1 MNNSDQHVYPP
12 RFPVTQHQSQHQL
25 PSSQGHP
32 QMQQQQHLASTWNRQ
47 PHYQRQQPMPLPAP
61 TSHPGYPSS
70 QNQPQQPYHY
80 QQFQQKTQVQGQS
93 TWHNAAGYIV
103 GNQHAANSYSRHAT
117 SSPPAT
123 AVPSSNCAAALTL
136 AVSNPHAH
144 PYAHSHRSSSGSGSS
159 SPYSLPSMSVPITPM
174 TSVTPLINIMS
185 GGHTNMT
192 NKHTTANSI
201 KSETMSV
208 KRRRRANQDSE
219 SPMSQSSD
227 ICRKRDSQSM
237 NSTSEVP
244 ENIKRTED
252 SPSVDGQTEAEA
264 ARILEERRRR
274 NASASARFRKR
285 RNERE
290 RELVNRCLFL
300 EQHLLQAMGNKAF
313 EEVMRKAPAAP
324 PSIDGVPMLASGRR
338 SIISSSGVNSMSV
351 TTLSRTQS
359 PKYEDEDADECDED
373 QVSTVHSSPTVSAG
387 ISVSA
392 LTAPASVDDV
402 WSAYL
407 TLSQK
412 MAGAL
417 QRIEMLEDNKKKSA

>member
-47 PHYQRQQPMPLPAP
+47 PHYQRQQPIPLPAP

-136 AVSNPHAH
+136 AQQ
-144 PYAHSHRSSSGSGSS
+144 RERKQ
-159 SPYSLPSMSVPITPM
+159 LPLFTTIDVRTITPM

-219 SPMSQSSD
+219 SPMLSLA
-227 ICRKRDSQSM
+227 
-237 NSTSEVP
+237 TSVVP

-338 SIISSSGVNSMSV
+338 SIISSS
-351 TTLSRTQS
+351 S

-417 QRIEMLEDNKKKSA
+417 QRIEMLEDNKKESA